1 MKIEEL
7 PKIEGSYYDV
17 PLLEYVSKLAQEF
30 LPQYYP
36 EEDIEGDSNAP
47 DIFARRY
54 FNGDIDT
61 SFMDSYLDND
71 LQKTLKAFGI
81 DCNKF
86 WYLCLFVKDITLDKC
101 IDAISVGLNGNEELD
116 ALMKGIESLDW
127 DSDNLYSENLNAT
140 ITFQGS
146 KGKQKIN
153 VANNAA
159 ILTIYQSLKE
169 FIPKIESNSKLA
181 VALNLSKINLDNRK
195 TLGITYTVFQYTEY
209 MRFFLKGY
217 TANKKMANAINC
229 SIDKLFL
236 ISRLI
241 YITKISNDERYYN
254 EYDEDY
260 NKLNFLKNN
269 IRKYEGKDIKTHTM
283 NCIYW

>member
-36 EEDIEGDSNAP
+36 EEDIECDSNAP

-101 IDAISVGLNGNEELD
+101 IDAISVGLNGND
-116 ALMKGIESLDW
+116 RR
-127 DSDNLYSENLNAT
+127 N
-140 ITFQGS
+140 
-146 KGKQKIN
+146 
-153 VANNAA
+153 
-159 ILTIYQSLKE
+159 
-169 FIPKIESNSKLA
+169 
-181 VALNLSKINLDNRK
+181 
-195 TLGITYTVFQYTEY
+195 
-209 MRFFLKGY
+209 
-217 TANKKMANAINC
+217 
-229 SIDKLFL
+229 
-236 ISRLI
+236 IS
-241 YITKISNDERYYN
+241 
-254 EYDEDY
+254 
-260 NKLNFLKNN
+260 
-269 IRKYEGKDIKTHTM
+269 
-283 NCIYW
+283 